1 MAKDM
6 KGQVEALVITPGW
19 MPGNPID
26 EVQVT
31 WEGFVGDKHYG
42 LTMKAGS
49 SQKPY
54 PKGSEVRNVRQIS
67 IVSAEELNA
76 VAESM
81 QLPAIDPSWV
91 GANMMLSGVPGLTQL
106 PSGSRLYFE
115 NGVGIVIEGENM
127 PCTTAGGSLQ
137 KQFPD
142 RPELTT
148 AFPKKAIGKRGLV
161 AWVEKPGVIR
171 KGEAVTIRL
180 AEDIRT

>member
-6 KGQVEALVITPGW
+6 KGRVEALVITPAL
-19 MPGNPID
+19 MPGNPVD
-26 EVQVT
+26 EVQVN
-31 WEGFVGDKHYG
+31 WEGLVGDKHYG

-67 IVSAEELNA
+67 IVSAEELSA
-76 VAESM
+76 VAEGL
-81 QLPAIDPSWV
+81 QLPTIDPSWI

-106 PSGSRLYFE
+106 PSGSRLFFE

-137 KQFPD
+137 NQFPD

-148 AFPKKAIGKRGLV
+148 IFPKRAIGKRGLV
-161 AWVEKPGVIR
+161 AWVEKPGIIR
-171 KGEAVTIRL
+171 KGESVTIRL
-180 AEDIRT
+180 AEDIHT